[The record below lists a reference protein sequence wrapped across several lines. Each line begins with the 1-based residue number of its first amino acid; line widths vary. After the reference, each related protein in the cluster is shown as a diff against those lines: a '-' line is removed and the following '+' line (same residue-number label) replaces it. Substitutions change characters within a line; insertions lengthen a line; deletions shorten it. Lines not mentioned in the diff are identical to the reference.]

1 MSAPVIPPGG
11 TIVQTFRRSFVDVP
25 IDAEKG
31 NAISTTEFL
40 DAAES
45 LTTMFDVMGS
55 VAFSPVKSDML
66 GNVKKLRE
74 RQLAAPAESENIQD
88 LCRNELKTKKHTA
101 TEGLLWL
108 VRYSFPLIPDQ
119 ELVQKLMNTS
129 GLDFTCIALSSN
141 VAKPSEELADSFRG
155 AYGQTLK
162 PHHSFLVKPVFSA
175 AMSACPYRK
184 DFYAKLG
191 QDSGKVQDDLRV
203 YLAALE
209 KVVGILKGFL
219 DSKDAKW

>member
-1 MSAPVIPPGG
+1 MATAQIPEGG
-11 TIVQTFRRSFVDVP
+11 TYLDTFKGSFTKVP

-45 LTTMFDVMGS
+45 LTTMFDLLGS
-55 VAFSPVKSDML
+55 VAFSPVKKDMM
-66 GNVKKLRE
+66 GNIEKIRK
-74 RQLAAPAESENIQD
+74 RQLAAPAESENLQD
-88 LCRNELKTKKHTA
+88 LVRNELKSGSHTA

-108 VRYSFPLIPDQ
+108 VR
-119 ELVQKLMNTS
+119 
-129 GLDFTCIALSSN
+129 GLEFTCIALSQN
-141 VAKPSEELADSFRG
+141 VANPDHELSESFRG
-155 AYGQTLK
+155 AYGVTLK

-191 QDSGKVQDDLRV
+191 QDE
-203 YLAALE
+203 E
-209 KVVGILKGFL
+209 KVEAELRQYLEALDKIVGILKAFL
-219 DSKDAKW
+219 DSKEAKW